1 MSQNVSHWWWTK
13 VLTLKE
19 IKNINKFVLK
29 NYDGIEQRQ
38 YKASFSD
45 GSLKKNTE
53 TLIIRY
59 GKIKKYV
66 APLIEECMNR
76 NRTSFGYD
84 IYPISDRV
92 LCDYNM
98 YDSKSNGS
106 FDWHVDLS
114 PDLYED
120 VKLTVI
126 INLSEKVYEG
136 GDFYIQGDNDI
147 LVPELNQVGSMI
159 MFPSFHRHKVA
170 AVTKGLRKNLT
181 FFLTGPNF
189 K

>member
-66 APLIEECMNR
+66 APLIEECVNR

-92 LCDYNM
+92 LCDYICM
-98 YDSKSNGS
+98 
-106 FDWHVDLS
+106 
-114 PDLYED
+114 
-120 VKLTVI
+120 
-126 INLSEKVYEG
+126 
-136 GDFYIQGDNDI
+136 IQKAMVVLIGMLI
-147 LVPELNQVGSMI
+147 
-159 MFPSFHRHKVA
+159 F
-170 AVTKGLRKNLT
+170 LRIFMKM
-181 FFLTGPNF
+181 
-189 K
+189 